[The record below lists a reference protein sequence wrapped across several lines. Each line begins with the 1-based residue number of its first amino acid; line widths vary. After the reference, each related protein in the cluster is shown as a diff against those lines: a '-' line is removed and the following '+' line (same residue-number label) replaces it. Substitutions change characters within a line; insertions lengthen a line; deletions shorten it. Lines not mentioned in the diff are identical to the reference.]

1 MPQSG
6 IYSHPNVLLEE
17 HINNVLSIYRTLKN
31 DLLPFW
37 GGEILTTLEVSIALH
52 DIGKATEYFQ
62 RKLRGERLNSK
73 ERKYSQHSLFSAVYT
88 FYKLHK
94 EFFEDFEYPLL
105 GYFLVAN
112 HHAGILKSFKDL
124 LKLSEDDIE
133 TFLVQLNS
141 INPEEVNRF
150 VENID
155 LPREWKEK
163 LKLQREEFETFLKEE
178 LLDLFD
184 DLSWDLEDYIKPS
197 LERYITLLYLFS
209 LLVDADKTEA
219 GAKGVPHFLGRRIDI
234 PPSLVEEYV
243 KTLKGN
249 SPINRLRQRVFE
261 EVKTFEVDTKEH
273 FYTLTLPT
281 GYGKTL
287 IGLLFALKLKR
298 EIERETQKEVRLIY
312 SLPFLS
318 IIDQNTRVFEEVL
331 KPLGERVVVKH
342 HHLSLGEY
350 LKQQEEDYELT
361 RILVEAWNAPVVIT
375 TFVQL
380 FHTLLAYSNSNA
392 RRLNKLSNAVVLVDE
407 IQALPPKYWYLFEK
421 YLKEVA
427 KNLNTYFV
435 FMTATQPY
443 LVEGREVIRNR
454 ETYFNSVNRY
464 GVSLKLEETLFGEFL
479 ESLKPEEGTL
489 YILNTIRSS
498 QEVYR
503 YLTEGLGIPKG
514 EVAYLSASL
523 TPNDHRRRLI
533 DLKKGKY
540 RFAVSTQVVEAGVD
554 IDFPRVVRDF
564 APLDALIQSAGR
576 CNRNFTFEKGTLEVV
591 NLIDKNDR
599 RFASYIYDPI
609 LLKTTL
615 ELLLKERPK
624 DERELTRLV
633 EKYFDLLKELKSK
646 DTSKE
651 LLEKIENLNFK
662 DIPCR
667 KEKDKNKK
675 EKTKGFCFIEDEPY
689 KADVFVQTDQR
700 AVEIWNTAKGII
712 RKLREKKLTLF
723 EAKREF
729 EKLKGD
735 FYGYVISVRV
745 DKNKPPFDEELN
757 TYYVPIEELEN
768 YYDPEIGFIF
778 EGETYGE
785 Y

>member
-1 MPQSG
+1 MSQSG

-17 HINNVLSIYRTLKN
+17 HINNVLSIYRKLKN

-37 GGEILTTLEVSIALH
+37 DNKTLTTLEVAIVLH

-62 RKLRGERLNSK
+62 RKLRGEKISSK

-94 EFFEDFEYPLL
+94 EFFKNFEYPLL

-112 HHAGILKSFKDL
+112 HHAGVLKSFKEL
-124 LKLSEDDIE
+124 LELTEDDIE

-141 INPEEVNRF
+141 INPERVNLF
-150 VENID
+150 IENLN
-155 LPREWKEK
+155 LPRGWKEK
-163 LKLQREEFETFLKEE
+163 LKLQREEFETFLREE

-219 GAKGVPHFLGRRIDI
+219 GAKGVPSFLGRRIDI

-249 SPINRLRQRVFE
+249 SPINRLRQKAFE
-261 EVKTFEVDTKEH
+261 EVKTFGVDTKEH

-298 EIERETQKEVRLIY
+298 EIERETQRGVRLIY
-312 SLPFLS
+312 ALPFLS
-318 IIDQNTRVFEEVL
+318 IIDQNTRVVEEVL
-331 KPLGERVVVKH
+331 KPLGKRVVVKH

-350 LKQQEEDYELT
+350 LKQREEDYELT

-407 IQALPPKYWYLFEK
+407 VQALPPKYWYLFEK

-464 GVSLKLEETLFGEFL
+464 GVSLNLDETPFGEFL

-503 YLTEGLGIPKG
+503 YLTEELGVPRE

-523 TPNDHRRRLI
+523 TPNDRRRRLI

-591 NLIDKNDR
+591 NLIDENDR
-599 RFASYIYDPI
+599 RFAFYIYDPI

-615 ELLLKERPK
+615 ELLLKEKPK

-667 KEKDKNKK
+667 KEQK
-675 EKTKGFCFIEDEPY
+675 KTKGFCFIEDEPY

-735 FYGYVISVRV
+735 FYGYVISLRV

-768 YYDPEIGFIF
+768 YYDPEIGFI
-778 EGETYGE
+778 EKIAG
-785 Y
+785 